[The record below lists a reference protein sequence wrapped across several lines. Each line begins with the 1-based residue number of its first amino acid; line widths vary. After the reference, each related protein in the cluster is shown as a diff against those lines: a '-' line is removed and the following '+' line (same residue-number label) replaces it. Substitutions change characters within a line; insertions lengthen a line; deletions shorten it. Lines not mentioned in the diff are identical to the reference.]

1 MDAAAALE
9 RLREISSQVR
19 AAVIFERGGKVVGST
34 FADDQRAKDVAEEA
48 EALLTEAEQRRDAA
62 GADGRAR
69 LLRPQEL
76 PAGPRHCGPAE
87 ETRGPEAQACEPGE
101 ENRCEVVTFSPA
113 CCWARAR
120 SPGRCSSAGASRAS
134 ESGWTCTSA
143 TGRWSRWR
151 SQARLSRC
159 YGAPAGSSSLQTE
172 LVARPAPPSGACR
185 AISGRQWH
193 PPWFGRSRPYFS
205 STNTPCVL
213 PWLASRTPGIQK

>member
-19 AAVIFERGGKVVGST
+19 AAVIFERGGKVVGLDVRRRPACEGRRGGGRGATDRS
-34 FADDQRAKDVAEEA
+34 RASGATPAARPRVRAARGRAPGRER
-48 EALLTEAEQRRDAA
+48 LRRPGRRSPDRGDDAA
-62 GADGRAR
+62 GADVGSSSTTSRAA
-69 LLRPQEL
+69 LRDL
-76 PAGPRHCGPAE
+76 DTAARRRNA
-87 ETRGPEAQACEPGE
+87 RPEAQACEPGE

-159 YGAPAGSSSLQTE
+159 LRRARRILE
-172 LVARPAPPSGACR
+172 LA
-185 AISGRQWH
+185 
-193 PPWFGRSRPYFS
+193 
-205 STNTPCVL
+205 N
-213 PWLASRTPGIQK
+213 